1 MDHKQSPSAS
11 LEAAVRKQASGK
23 REQSKEANRAAIL
36 QAARVLF
43 GELGYS
49 ETTVRDIIGRTGL
62 ASGTF
67 YNYFRGKEEI
77 FKTLRDETAQQVRP
91 RLRAERLRAIS
102 FVDFIHRTF
111 RSFFEI
117 MDANRDLYGII
128 RRNSGLLRL
137 QQDTPEIIAGFD
149 ELRDDVKE
157 AIKRGL
163 LPSIDIDYFVS
174 AIIGVALEVGDTM
187 IQRIP
192 VNVEAA
198 ARFASQLF
206 TGGIPA
212 LPVQKTGNQNQ
223 Q

>member
-1 MDHKQSPSAS
+1 VRR
-11 LEAAVRKQASGK
+11 EAPGK
-23 REQSKEANRAAIL
+23 REQTKEANRAAIL
-36 QAARVLF
+36 KAARALF

-49 ETTVRDIIGRTGL
+49 KTTVRDIIRRTSL

-77 FKTLRDETAQQVRP
+77 FKALRDETAQQVRP
-91 RLRAERLRAIS
+91 RLRDERVRATS

-117 MDANRDLYGII
+117 MDANRDLYSII

-149 ELRDDVKE
+149 ELRDDVEE
-157 AIKRGL
+157 AIRRGL

-174 AIIGVALEVGDTM
+174 AIIGVALEVGDSM

-192 VNVEAA
+192 VDVEAA

-212 LPVQKTGNQNQ
+212 LPKPETGKLNKA
-223 Q
+223 

>member
-1 MDHKQSPSAS
+1 MDKKPSAS
-11 LEAAVRKQASGK
+11 HKPVPAGK
-23 REQSKEANRAAIL
+23 RQQTKEANRAAIL
-36 QAARVLF
+36 TAARALF

-49 ETTVRDIIGRTGL
+49 ETTVRDIIGRTSL

-77 FKTLRDETAQQVRP
+77 FKALRDETAQQVRP
-91 RLRAERLRAIS
+91 RLHDERIRATS

-117 MDANRDLYGII
+117 MDANRDLYSII

-157 AIKRGL
+157 AIRRGL

-174 AIIGVALEVGDTM
+174 AIIGVALEVGDVM
-187 IQRIP
+187 IQRMP
-192 VNVEAA
+192 VDVEAA

-212 LPVQKTGNQNQ
+212 LPLSDPGKVIRT
-223 Q
+223 

>member
-1 MDHKQSPSAS
+1 MDSTGPSQLTRAS
-11 LEAAVRKQASGK
+11 AGR
-23 REQSKEANRAAIL
+23 REQTKEANRAAIL
-36 QAARVLF
+36 QAARALF

-49 ETTVRDIIGRTGL
+49 ETTVRDIIGRTSL

-77 FKTLRDETAQQVRP
+77 FKALRDETAQQVRP
-91 RLRAERLRAIS
+91 RLHEERIRATS

-117 MDANRDLYGII
+117 IDANRDLYSII

-137 QQDTPEIIAGFD
+137 QQDTPEIIAGFE

-157 AIKRGL
+157 AIRRGL

-174 AIIGVALEVGDTM
+174 AIIGVALEVGDAM
-187 IQRIP
+187 IQRMP
-192 VNVEAA
+192 VDVEAA

-212 LPVQKTGNQNQ
+212 LPLSDPDKVTKA
-223 Q
+223 

>member
-1 MDHKQSPSAS
+1 MNNNPPPELSDDPRSGGA
-11 LEAAVRKQASGK
+11 GK
-23 REQSKEANRAAIL
+23 RELTKEANRAAIL
-36 QAARVLF
+36 KAARTLF
-43 GELGYS
+43 GEMGYS
-49 ETTVRDIIGRTGL
+49 ETTVRDIIRRTSL

-77 FKTLRDETAQQVRP
+77 FTALRDETAQQVRP
-91 RLRAERLRAIS
+91 RLREERIAATS

-117 MDANRDLYGII
+117 IDANRDLYGII

-149 ELRDDVKE
+149 ELRDDVE
-157 AIKRGL
+157 DAIQRGL
-163 LPSIDIDYFVS
+163 LPAIDTDYFVS
-174 AIIGVALEVGDTM
+174 AVIGVALEVGDAM

-192 VNVEAA
+192 VDVEAA

-212 LPVQKTGNQNQ
+212 LPAYKPAQET
-223 Q
+223 

>member
-1 MDHKQSPSAS
+1 MSDKLKSSATQDSSP
-11 LEAAVRKQASGK
+11 RKEASGK
-23 REQSKEANRAAIL
+23 REQTKEANRAAIMK
-36 QAARVLF
+36 AARELF
-43 GELGYS
+43 GEIGYS

-77 FKTLRDETAQQVRP
+77 FKALRDETAQRVRP
-91 RLRAERLRAIS
+91 RLRAERVRATS

-117 MDANRDLYGII
+117 MDANRDLYEII

-149 ELRDDVKE
+149 ELRDDVEE
-157 AIKRGL
+157 AVQRGL

-174 AIIGVALEVGDTM
+174 AIIGVALEVGDAM
-187 IQRIP
+187 IHRIP
-192 VNVEAA
+192 VDVESA

-212 LPVQKTGNQNQ
+212 LPAAGARKASGA
-223 Q
+223 